1 MQKQTP
7 PPDLPAADLRPV
19 FERIEASGEPGVVA
33 AVRDEIVTS
42 WQRCATAG
50 LRTDQFDVAYDP
62 DIDAR
67 GRLVW
72 AAESVIE
79 RVGADLDGTRIGL
92 VLADQQGR
100 VISRSAGDRATLTLL
115 DDIQL
120 APGFLYA
127 ESGVGTNA
135 IGTAIEHHGPT
146 WVAGQEHFAD
156 ALTRMACAAITVTDP
171 ATGRVL
177 GAVDVSCAAA
187 DANPL
192 MLPLVKRAAWEIE
205 QRLLEES
212 SVDERLLQEHF
223 FKARRSSR
231 GPIVAISA
239 RTMLVNAAAAR
250 MFEPTDRES
259 LWEAVVGALAGGQ
272 QETTVTWAFGPQV
285 RMRCRPLYDS
295 GRLVGA
301 VLRLEG
307 SIGETSALPPRLG
320 GSGVTT
326 LGWASLTDT
335 ELAVAERVAE
345 GLTNREAGAQ
355 LYLSPHTV
363 DFHLRQIFRKLDV
376 RSRVELTRLMLGRQ
390 VRPVE

>member
-7 PPDLPAADLRPV
+7 QPELPAADLRPV
-19 FERIEASGEPGVVA
+19 FERIEALGDSGVVA
-33 AVRDEIVTS
+33 AVREEIVTS
-42 WQRCATAG
+42 WQRCAAAG

-92 VLADQQGR
+92 VLADHEGR
-100 VISRSAGDRATLTLL
+100 VLSRSAGDRDTLTLL

-127 ESGVGTNA
+127 ENGVGTNA
-135 IGTAIEHHGPT
+135 IGTAIEHRGPT
-146 WVAGQEHFAD
+146 WVAGQDHFAD
-156 ALTRMACAAITVTDP
+156 ALTCMACAAITVTDP

-177 GAVDVSCAAA
+177 GAVDVTCAAE

-231 GPIVAISA
+231 SPMVAINA

-250 MFEPTDRES
+250 VFEPADREL
-259 LWEAVVGALAGGQ
+259 LWEAVVGALSSGQ
-272 QETTVTWAFGPQV
+272 HESTVTWDDDPSV
-285 RMRCRPLYDS
+285 VMRCEPLLDGS
-295 GRLVGA
+295 RVVGA
-301 VLRLEG
+301 VVRLEG
-307 SIGETSALPPRLG
+307 SAGETSAAPPRLG
-320 GSGVTT
+320 GRGAAT
-326 LGWASLTDT
+326 LGWASLTGT
-335 ELAVAERVAE
+335 ELAVADRVAE
-345 GLTNREAGAQ
+345 GLTNREVGAQ

-363 DFHLRQIFRKLDV
+363 DFHLRQIFRKLSV
-376 RSRVELTRLMLGRQ
+376 RSRVELTRLMLGQ
-390 VRPVE
+390 QSQA